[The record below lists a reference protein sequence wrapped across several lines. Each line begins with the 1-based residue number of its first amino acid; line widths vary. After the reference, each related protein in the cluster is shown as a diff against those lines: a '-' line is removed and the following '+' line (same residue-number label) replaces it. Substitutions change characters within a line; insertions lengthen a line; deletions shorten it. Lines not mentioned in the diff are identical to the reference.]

1 MNTFFAKDF
10 ADREIERLQT
20 GNLDSL
26 GTKESKKTMLEIL
39 I

>member
-10 ADREIERLQT
+10 ADREIESLTKRV
-20 GNLDSL
+20 DSF
-26 GTKESKKTMLEIL
+26 GYIRKVKTMLEIL